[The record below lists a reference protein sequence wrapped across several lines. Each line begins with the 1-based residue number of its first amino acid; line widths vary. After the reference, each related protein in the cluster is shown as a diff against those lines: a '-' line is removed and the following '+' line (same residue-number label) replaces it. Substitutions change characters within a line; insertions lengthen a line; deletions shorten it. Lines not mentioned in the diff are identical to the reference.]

1 MLFRSSGN
9 LRDGWGPVP
18 EKTKLVWQR
27 DSNITLPNFQEQSA
41 QPEQPVNPG
50 SWVGAIGEKIQLKAK
65 LVRERDMGFGQFG
78 EKFLSVL
85 EDDQGNVINVW
96 RRLKV
101 NVGDSVELKATVKDC
116 SEFRGV
122 KQTTLTRVYVQ

>member
-1 MLFRSSGN
+1 
-9 LRDGWGPVP
+9 
-18 EKTKLVWQR
+18 
-27 DSNITLPNFQEQSA
+27 
-41 QPEQPVNPG
+41 
-50 SWVGAIGEKIQLKAK
+50 
-65 LVRERDMGFGQFG
+65 MGFGQFG